1 MRNEGVRT
9 EKELV
14 FIVMMKHKKRL
25 KRGGGGGFASE
36 TRTRGGKMKRKE
48 RISALR
54 LRLYL

>member
-36 TRTRGGKMKRKE
+36 TRTREGQNETKRKN
-48 RISALR
+48 
-54 LRLYL
+54 